1 MSSQE
6 EPIFLLT
13 PNQHDRINEI
23 CRGIGRYPSWHDFIA
38 ESVSLFVTWWT
49 EPEKTSALV
58 AKMWPD
64 VTDKMKEHT
73 KENFPDFYNAMEKE
87 CGQKPVSLKFD
98 TSSVDERPL
107 YRLSQGQF
115 EEIKQICID
124 IERYPSW
131 HDFMTEAV
139 ELFVTWWSDPMKAT
153 GLIAKMW
160 PDVTDEMKE
169 HTKEIDITFYNQM
182 ESASKDANS
191 NKIIERQREPA
202 SLQKQVSRNVERT
215 SAETS
220 DEPLVM
226 QQRTQL
232 REMKDDLQHT
242 HAYINDLENKSTK
255 EFDLLEY
262 DGYPLIWSFYSRFFP
277 VKLVVS
283 VLAHIMYQDKT
294 GYVNL
299 RKLEKRVEGI
309 ATSYSEELRLS
320 EYENKSPRNEK
331 VSTGLPAPP
340 VDLKNPRRKDILKFE
355 ASKNRFV
362 QHYVGK
368 RRKDT
373 NYFSGALISM
383 GLVYVTDEKNPKIML
398 SKRGVDFY
406 LIPNPIIHNKIY
418 TRPFSEKEKD
428 FILEEIVPE
437 FKLENILIDAVMKTM
452 RDRRMKSAEE
462 RSIETAELDKLFEDE
477 ILSWISKN
485 KEAAKK
491 YRIDN
496 LKNVK
501 LKDVKGKVPKEKKKA
516 ELMRTGFRVAT
527 MGRLAEI
534 GAVTWRINNERRS
547 VYSLPSTQSTKVVA
561 T

>member
-6 EPIFLLT
+6 EPIFLVT

-23 CRGIGRYPSWHDFIA
+23 CREIGRYPSWHDFMA
-38 ESVSLFVTWWT
+38 EAVELFVTWWT
-49 EPEKTSALV
+49 NPEKTQALV

-64 VTDKMKEHT
+64 VTDEMKENT
-73 KENFPDFYNAMEKE
+73 KENFPGFYDLMPNES
-87 CGQKPVSLKFD
+87 GQKPVSLKFD
-98 TSSVDERPL
+98 ASSVNERPL

-139 ELFVTWWSDPMKAT
+139 ELFVTWWSDPMKAI
-153 GLIAKMW
+153 GLVAKMW
-160 PDVTDEMKE
+160 PDVTDEMKKN
-169 HTKEIDITFYNQM
+169 TKRMDINFYNQM
-182 ESASKDANS
+182 ESANKDANS
-191 NKIIERQREPA
+191 NKIIEGQREPA
-202 SLQKQVSRNVERT
+202 SLPEPDLRNVGRT
-215 SAETS
+215 SAETL

-242 HAYINDLENKSTK
+242 HAYIKDLENKSTK

-294 GYVNL
+294 DYAHL
-299 RKLEKRVEGI
+299 RKLEKRVEVI
-309 ATSYSEELRLS
+309 APTYSEELRHS
-320 EYENKSPRNEK
+320 EWENKSARNEK
-331 VSTGLPAPP
+331 VSTGLPVPSLGP
-340 VDLKNPRRKDILKFE
+340 KDTKRKDVLKFE
-355 ASKNRFV
+355 ASKSRFV

-373 NYFSGALISM
+373 NYFSGALIAM
-383 GLVYVTDEKNPKIML
+383 GLVHVTDEKNPKIML

-406 LIPNPIIHNKIY
+406 LIPNPIIHNKTY
-418 TRPFSEKEKD
+418 TRSISEKEKD
-428 FILEEIVPE
+428 FILEKIVPE
-437 FKLENILIDAVMKTM
+437 FKLENILVDAVMKTI

-477 ILSWISKN
+477 ILSWVSKN

-501 LKDVKGKVPKEKKKA
+501 DKDLIAKKKA

-534 GAVTWRINNERRS
+534 RAITWMINKEGSS
-547 VYSLPSTQSTKVVA
+547 VYSLPSTPSTKVVA